1 MGNDSKLNSIH
12 SQHFLDEAW
21 SPVARFRLLS
31 HGVNENTR
39 LLDSSQV
46 TGDCACLACGN
57 CVDACPVVKLNVGLV
72 IDQNQRTS
80 MSLENYVQEE
90 CRRCYRCVKS
100 CPQVSKDLKEY
111 TAGFRR
117 VEKIVHLLA
126 AFTVVSL
133 AATGVTHSH
142 YVDVLGSFEADF
154 LKYAHRTIGVLSIFI
169 PILYYKLDISHFRR
183 TVKKIFSWGNADWEW
198 MKNTWS
204 HIFTPSNH
212 KALARNEFNP
222 GQKIWYLFIM
232 SFFPILYLSG
242 LSAMF
247 MGGSNESTSL
257 VNLKVFHM
265 MFALSFDVMLF
276 IHIYIKYIR
285 EWIKDGFK
293 LFKNYK
299 ETKSFGYT
307 RNQSY

>member
-1 MGNDSKLNSIH
+1 MGNDSRLNSIH
-12 SQHFLDEAW
+12 SQHLLDEAW

-46 TGDCACLACGN
+46 IGDCACFACGN

-126 AFTVVSL
+126 TFTVVSL

-154 LKYAHRTIGVLSIFI
+154 LKYTHRTIGVLSIFI

-183 TVKKIFSWGNADWEW
+183 AAKKIFSWGNADWEW

-212 KALARNEFNP
+212 KALVRYEFNP
-222 GQKIWYLFIM
+222 GQKIWYLFIT
-232 SFFPILYLSG
+232 SFFPVLYLSG
-242 LSAMF
+242 LSAMV
-247 MGGSNESTSL
+247 MGGSNESASL

-265 MFALSFDVMLF
+265 MFALPFDIMLF

-285 EWIKDGFK
+285 EWAKDGFK

-299 ETKSFGYT
+299 ETKSFNYT

>member
-1 MGNDSKLNSIH
+1 MGNDAKLKDLH
-12 SQHFLDEAW
+12 SQHLLDDAW
-21 SPVARFRLLS
+21 SPIARFRLLS

-46 TGDCACLACGN
+46 IGDSACLACGN
-57 CVDACPVVKLNVGLV
+57 CVDNCPVVKTNVGLV
-72 IDQNQRTS
+72 FDQNQRTS
-80 MSLENYVQEE
+80 MALENYVQDE

-126 AFTVVSL
+126 AFTIVSL

-142 YVDVLGSFEADF
+142 YVDILGSFEADA

-169 PILYYKLDISHFRR
+169 PLLYYKLDISHFRR
-183 TVKKIFSWGNADWEW
+183 TVKKIFSWGSADWEW
-198 MKNTWS
+198 LKNTGS
-204 HIFTPSNH
+204 HIFTPSRQ

-242 LSAMF
+242 LTAIL
-247 MGGSNESTSL
+247 MGGSNESTRL

-265 MFALSFDVMLF
+265 MFALPFDILLF

-285 EWIKDGFK
+285 EWIKDGFR
-293 LFKNYK
+293 LFKNYE
-299 ETKSFGYT
+299 ETKSFIFT
-307 RNQSY
+307 KN

>member
-12 SQHFLDEAW
+12 SQHLLDEAW

-31 HGVNENTR
+31 DGVNENTR

-46 TGDCACLACGN
+46 TGDRACLACGN
-57 CVDACPVVKLNVGLV
+57 CVDVCPVVKLNVGLV

-90 CRRCYRCVKS
+90 CRRCYRCVET

-126 AFTVVSL
+126 AFTIVSL
-133 AATGVTHSH
+133 AVTGVTHSH
-142 YVDVLGSFEADF
+142 YVDVLGSFEADS

-183 TVKKIFSWGNADWEW
+183 TVKKIFIWGNADWEW
-198 MKNTWS
+198 IKNTGS

-232 SFFPILYLSG
+232 SFFPVLYLSG
-242 LSAMF
+242 LSPMF

-265 MFALSFDVMLF
+265 MFALPFDIMLF

-299 ETKSFGYT
+299 ETKSFVYT
-307 RNQSY
+307 RNKSY